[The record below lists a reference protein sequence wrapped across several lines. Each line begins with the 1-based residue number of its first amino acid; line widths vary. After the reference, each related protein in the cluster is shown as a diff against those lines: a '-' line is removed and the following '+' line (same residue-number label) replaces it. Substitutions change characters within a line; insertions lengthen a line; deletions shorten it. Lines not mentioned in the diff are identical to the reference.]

1 MLNLLSKTQNKNRR
15 LAIFILK
22 LFYSLYNK
30 DMQIET
36 NGILV
41 NLRAFSERD
50 CVAHIFT
57 RGNGMLVGLLRG
69 AVVAKKNKPLVG
81 QCGHVSWNARLDSQL
96 GVFHFE
102 SEKNLSAPLML
113 NADLLK
119 IMNAVFALIVALV
132 PERESYEHLYQKTFD
147 LLSKLPAADNPYDL
161 YLNWEMDLLR
171 DLGYALD
178 LTKCSGCQKT
188 ENLCYVS
195 PKTGRAVC
203 ADCGAPY
210 ADKLYKLP
218 ITLNVTKRFVD
229 NICNLHGIEIP
240 VSRKML

>member
-1 MLNLLSKTQNKNRR
+1 
-15 LAIFILK
+15 
-22 LFYSLYNK
+22 
-30 DMQIET
+30 MQIET
-36 NGILV
+36 NGILI

-57 RGNGMLVGLLRG
+57 CDNGMLVGLLRG
-69 AVVAKKNKPLVG
+69 GAVAKKNKPLVG
-81 QCGHVSWNARLDSQL
+81 QVGHLSWNARLDSQL

-119 IMNAVFALIVALV
+119 IMNAVFSLIVALV
-132 PERESYEHLYQKTFD
+132 PERESYEHLYQKTFN
-147 LLSKLPAADNPYDL
+147 LLSNLSGADNPYDL

-178 LTKCSGCQKT
+178 LTKCSGCQKA
-188 ENLCYVS
+188 ENLCYLS

-203 ADCGAPY
+203 CDCGAPY
-210 ADKLYKLP
+210 ADRLYRLP
-218 ITLNVTKRFVD
+218 ISLSVTKRFID
-229 NICNLHGIEIP
+229 NVCNLHGIEIP